1 MPLVHGLNPRKT
13 WVYAIGSPGCWGGAA
28 PANAGAQEAL
38 PARGQC
44 RGGPHADLGHV
55 GARCFGGEVTDGGD
69 GRGGLGSG
77 EIRGSE
83 TQCAAIGARG

>member
-13 WVYAIGSPGCWGGAA
+13 WVYAIGPRAVGAAQLRPTPRTGGA
-28 PANAGAQEAL
+28 PG
-38 PARGQC
+38 RGQC
-44 RGGPHADLGHV
+44 RGGPHADLGRV

-69 GRGGLGSG
+69 GRGSLGSG
-77 EIRGSE
+77 EIRGGE